1 MDECSP
7 GRTARGR
14 RDTNLVAF
22 SDSGGVPGGVEAL
35 QSQQVELRVWV
46 VSDLMDNLEEG
57 TEKQLESALWQ

>member
-7 GRTARGR
+7 VRTAKGS

-22 SDSGGVPGGVEAL
+22 SNSGGVPGGVEAL

-46 VSDLMDNLEEG
+46 VSDLMDNLKEG
-57 TEKQLESALWQ
+57 TEKQLKSALWR